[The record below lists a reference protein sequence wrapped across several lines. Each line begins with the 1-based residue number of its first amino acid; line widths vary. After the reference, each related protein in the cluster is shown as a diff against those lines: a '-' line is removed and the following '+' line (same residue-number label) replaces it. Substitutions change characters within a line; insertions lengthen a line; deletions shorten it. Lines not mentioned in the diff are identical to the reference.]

1 VENKM
6 TKYLVWRPE
15 YGQEPEDG
23 TVVDAYDANAA
34 ACKWAERYDAEGA
47 DYLIVR
53 GSDAT
58 VKVRAVNKPADE
70 WEMIVSGESVPSYR
84 ARVRI
89 PLPPSVAPQLSG
101 NPGGLS
107 DEDAAD
113 CGLLSELRNGA

>member
-1 VENKM
+1 M

-23 TVVDAYDANAA
+23 TVVDAYDANSA
-34 ACKWAERYDAEGA
+34 ACKWAERDDAESA

-58 VKVRAVNKPADE
+58 VKVRAVNKPTDE

-89 PLPPSVAPQLSG
+89 PLPPK
-101 NPGGLS
+101 
-107 DEDAAD
+107 D
-113 CGLLSELRNGA
+113 CGEAGHDQGRCGNASCLGPNARVTGPEQAALK